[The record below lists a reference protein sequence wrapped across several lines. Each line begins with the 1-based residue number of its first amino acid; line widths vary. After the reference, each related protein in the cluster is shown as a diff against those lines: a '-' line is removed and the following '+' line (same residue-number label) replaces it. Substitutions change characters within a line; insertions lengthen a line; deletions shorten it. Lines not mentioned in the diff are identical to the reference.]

1 MIKHLLNVIILLTC
15 VLTGSAQVKQTNV
28 PDAPLAKFGKIEL
41 SEFNIRPQGK
51 DSAASAIKL
60 FDKGDLRFEIN
71 KTGSFR
77 YVFVRHSRILILK
90 KDAYDLAN
98 IEIGLYKSSSRS
110 EESLVSF
117 NAVTYNQENG
127 NITSQKIGKDAKFS
141 DRFDKSTT
149 IRKFTLPNIK
159 EGSII
164 EFKYEIR
171 SDFIFTLRDWAFQSS
186 IPILRSEYTVLIP
199 EYIQYKKVT
208 RGFVPLKT
216 ENKVIEQNFNAV
228 VSEDIGPSRRIEF
241 TCKSLQDT
249 YVAENVPA
257 LKDEA
262 FITTLDD
269 YTSKIEFE
277 LNSTHFPNDVFKSYT
292 ATWDKIVSNLDD
304 DENFGGILKNSGYL
318 KNLTAGVIKNEK
330 DPVKKMNLIYAYV
343 KQNLKY
349 NGTDSKYSS
358 ETSAKNI
365 IEKKSGNAADV
376 NLLLV
381 NMLGQA
387 GLKSYPILLSTRANG
402 AHPGYPMVTKFNYVI
417 AGVSIDSSKFVLD
430 GTNLNLAPNMLG
442 FDCLNHQGL
451 AMNMTQKTAEWIPLE
466 INNFSQNLLTY
477 RLKLSPDNVFSGK
490 VYERKTELEGFSVR
504 QAYKDSPNQEEY
516 LKTYR
521 KNRNGL
527 MISDFSIKNVDSLSQ
542 AVAVEYTATIE
553 DMVEEAGN
561 LVYFTPLLYERTK
574 ENPFKLEER
583 KFPIDFGYKTEEAY
597 RIIIEL
603 PANMSVEKLP
613 KNEVIKLADESAYFS
628 YIAAAEGNIISIV
641 SKINLG
647 KSVYDADSYFDL
659 KELFKKI
666 VSKQAE
672 QIVLKKI

>member
-1 MIKHLLNVIILLTC
+1 MIKHILSCVILLTC
-15 VLTGSAQVKQTNV
+15 VLVCSAQVKESNTQSV
-28 PDAPLAKFGKIEL
+28 PAAKFGKIEL
-41 SEFNIRPQGK
+41 SEFNIKPQGK

-60 FDKGDLRFEIN
+60 FDKGDLRFEVN
-71 KTGSFR
+71 KSGNFR
-77 YVFVRHSRILILK
+77 YVFVKHSRILILK

-110 EESLVSF
+110 EETLVSF
-117 NAVTYNQENG
+117 NAVTYNKENG
-127 NITSQKIGKDAKFS
+127 SITSQKLGKDAKFS
-141 DRFDKSTT
+141 DRFDKNTT

-186 IPILRSEYTVLIP
+186 IPILRSEFTVLIP
-199 EYIQYKKVT
+199 EYLQYKKAT
-208 RGFVPLKT
+208 KGFVAIKNESKIIDQSFSANISDDL
-216 ENKVIEQNFNAV
+216 
-228 VSEDIGPSRRIEF
+228 GPSQRIAF
-241 TCKSLQDT
+241 TCKSGLDT

-262 FITTLDD
+262 FITSLDD

-292 ATWDKIVSNLDD
+292 ATWDKIVSNLND

-318 KNLTAGVIKNEK
+318 KNLTAEIIKTEK
-330 DPVKKMNLIYAYV
+330 DPVKKLNLIYAYV
-343 KQNLKY
+343 KQNVKY

-358 ETSAKNI
+358 ETTAKNI
-365 IEKKSGNAADV
+365 IEKKAGNAADV

-387 GLKSYPILLSTRANG
+387 GLKSYPILLSTRSNG
-402 AHPGYPMVTKFNYVI
+402 SHPGYPMITKFNYVL
-417 AGVSIDSSKFVLD
+417 AGVRIDSSKYVLD

-451 AMNMTQKTAEWIPLE
+451 AMNMTDKTAEWIPLE

-490 VYERKTELEGFSVR
+490 VYERKTELEGLSVR
-504 QAYKDSPNQEEY
+504 ETYKASPNQEEY
-516 LKTYR
+516 LKAYR

-527 MISDFSIKNVDSLSQ
+527 KITDFSIKNVDSLSLP
-542 AVAVEYTATIE
+542 VAVEYTATIE

-583 KFPIDFGYKTEEAY
+583 KFPVDFGYKTEEAY

-603 PANMSVEKLP
+603 PANMTVEKLP
-613 KNEVIKLADESAYFS
+613 KNEMIKLADESAYFS
-628 YIAAAEGNIISIV
+628 YLVASEGNTISIV
-641 SKINLG
+641 SKINFG
-647 KSVYDADSYFDL
+647 KSVYDPDSYFDL

>member
-1 MIKHLLNVIILLTC
+1 MIKQLLCTIIFLTC
-15 VLTGSAQVKQTNV
+15 VLAGSAQVKELGNSS
-28 PDAPLAKFGKIEL
+28 APAAKFGKIEL
-41 SEFNIRPQGK
+41 SEFKIKPQGR
-51 DSAASAIKL
+51 DSAAAAIKL
-60 FDKGDLRFEIN
+60 FDKGDLRFEVN
-71 KTGSFR
+71 KAGSFR
-77 YVFVRHSRILILK
+77 YVFVKHSRILILK

-110 EESLVSF
+110 EETLVSF

-127 NITSQKIGKDAKFS
+127 SITSQKIGKDAKFS
-141 DRFDKSTT
+141 DRFDKNTT

-186 IPILRSEYTVLIP
+186 IPILKSEFTVVIP
-199 EYIQYKKVT
+199 EYLQYKKIT
-208 RGFVPLKT
+208 KGFVPVKK
-216 ENKVIEQNFNAV
+216 ESKVIAQSFNAV
-228 VSEDIGPSRRIEF
+228 ISNEIGPSERIAFNCNSEL
-241 TCKSLQDT
+241 TT

-257 LKDEA
+257 LKEEA

-269 YTSKIEFE
+269 YTSKVEFE
-277 LNSTHFPNDVFKSYT
+277 LNSTQFPNDVYKSYT
-292 ATWDKIVSNLDD
+292 ATWDKIVSNLND

-318 KNLTAGVIKNEK
+318 RTLTSGIIKAEK
-330 DPVKKMNLIYAYV
+330 DPLKKLELIYSYV
-343 KQNLKY
+343 QKNLKY

-365 IEKKSGNAADV
+365 IENKAGNAADI
-376 NLLLV
+376 NLILV
-381 NMLGQA
+381 NMLGLA
-387 GLKSYPILLSTRANG
+387 GLKSYPILLSTRSNG
-402 AHPGYPMVTKFNYVI
+402 AHPGHPMITKFNYVI
-417 AGVSIDSSKFVLD
+417 AGVRIDSSKFILD

-451 AMNMTQKTAEWIPLE
+451 ALNMTDKTAEWIPLE
-466 INNFSQNLLTY
+466 MNNPSQNLLTY
-477 RLKLSPDNVFSGK
+477 RLKLSPENVFTGR
-490 VYERKTELEGFSVR
+490 VYERKTELEGLSVR
-504 QAYKDSPNQEEY
+504 QAFKASPNQEEY

-527 MISDFSIKNVDSLSQ
+527 KISDYSIKNIDSLSLP
-542 AVAVEYTATIE
+542 VAVEYAASIE

-583 KFPIDFGYKTEEAY
+583 KFPVDFGYKTDEAY

-613 KNEVIKLADESAYFS
+613 KNEMIKLADESAYFS
-628 YIAAAEGNIISIV
+628 YLVAADGNTISIV
-641 SKINLG
+641 SKIHLG
-647 KSVYDADSYFDL
+647 KSVYEPDAYFDL